1 MTFQLPDSAT
11 DFADEIS
18 VGDLLRIADKDEAV
32 MGIIRMV
39 SMSKSQLE
47 RKRGKTPEDKNLL
60 LDLIELINEIGKE
73 RLDEAFALANS
84 RKDAAR
90 LAARKTPS
98 LPIAARAINP
108 NRRRADIVRLQ
119 RTGRN

>member
-11 DFADEIS
+11 DFADEIC
-18 VGDLLRIADKDEAV
+18 VGHVLRIADKDEAV

-47 RKRGKTPEDKNLL
+47 RKKGKTAEDKNLL

-90 LAARKTPS
+90 LAARKAPS

-119 RTGRN
+119 RAGR

>member
-1 MTFQLPDSAT
+1 MTFQIPDTAI
-11 DFADEIS
+11 DLADEIS

-47 RKRGKTPEDKNLL
+47 RKKGKTAEDKNLL

-119 RTGRN
+119 RTGR

>member
-47 RKRGKTPEDKNLL
+47 RKRGKTAEDKNLL

>member
-1 MTFQLPDSAT
+1 MIFQIPDSAT

-47 RKRGKTPEDKNLL
+47 RKRGKTAEDKNLL

-90 LAARKTPS
+90 LASRKTPS
-98 LPIAARAINP
+98 LPVAARA
-108 NRRRADIVRLQ
+108 NRRNPPISVVRLQ
-119 RTGRN
+119 RTAR

>member
-1 MTFQLPDSAT
+1 MTFQIPATAT

-47 RKRGKTPEDKNLL
+47 RKKGKTAEDKNLL

-119 RTGRN
+119 RTGR

>member
-1 MTFQLPDSAT
+1 MIFQIPDSAT

-98 LPIAARAINP
+98 LPVAARAINP

>member
-1 MTFQLPDSAT
+1 MEL
-11 DFADEIS
+11 ADEITL
-18 VGDLLRIADKDEAV
+18 GDLFRITDKEEAF
-32 MGIIRMV
+32 MGVIRMV
-39 SMSKSQLE
+39 SMTKAQLE
-47 RKRGKTPEDKNLL
+47 RKRGKTAEEKNLL

-90 LAARKTPS
+90 LASRKTPS

-108 NRRRADIVRLQ
+108 NRRKADIVRLQ
-119 RTGRN
+119 RTGR

>member
-47 RKRGKTPEDKNLL
+47 RKKGKTAEDKNLL

-119 RTGRN
+119 RTGR

>member
-1 MTFQLPDSAT
+1 MTFHLPDSAT

-18 VGDLLRIADKDEAV
+18 VGDLLRIADKDDAV

-47 RKRGKTPEDKNLL
+47 RKKGKTAEDKNLL

-90 LAARKTPS
+90 LAARKAPS

-119 RTGRN
+119 KTGR

>member
-1 MTFQLPDSAT
+1 MTFHLSDSAT

-47 RKRGKTPEDKNLL
+47 RKKGKTAEDKNLL

-119 RTGRN
+119 RTGR

>member
-1 MTFQLPDSAT
+1 MNNHISASAIEL
-11 DFADEIS
+11 ADEIS
-18 VGDLLRIADKDEAV
+18 IGDLLRIADKQEAF

-47 RKRGKTPEDKNLL
+47 RKKGKTAEDKNLL

-90 LAARKTPS
+90 LASRKTPS
-98 LPIAARAINP
+98 LPVAARAINP
-108 NRRRADIVRLQ
+108 NRRKADFVRLQ
-119 RTGRN
+119 RAGR

>member
-1 MTFQLPDSAT
+1 MTFHLSTSAT
-11 DFADEIS
+11 DLADEIS
-18 VGDLLRIADKDEAV
+18 IGDLLRVTDQADAQ
-32 MGIIRMV
+32 MGIIRCV
-39 SMSKSQLE
+39 SMTKSQLE
-47 RKRGKTPEDKNLL
+47 RKRGKTAEDKNLL

-90 LAARKTPS
+90 LASRKTPS
-98 LPIAARAINP
+98 LPVAARAINP

-119 RTGRN
+119 KTGRN

>member
-1 MTFQLPDSAT
+1 MTNHASAAAIEL
-11 DFADEIS
+11 ADEIS
-18 VGDLLRIADKDEAV
+18 LGDLFRIADKEEAF
-32 MGIIRMV
+32 MGLIRTI
-39 SMSKSQLE
+39 SMTKGQLE

-90 LAARKTPS
+90 LASRKTPS

-108 NRRRADIVRLQ
+108 DRRKADIVRLQ

>member
-1 MTFQLPDSAT
+1 MTNHASFAAMEL
-11 DFADEIS
+11 ADEITL
-18 VGDLLRIADKDEAV
+18 GDLFRITDKEEAF

-39 SMSKSQLE
+39 SMTKAQLE
-47 RKRGKTPEDKNLL
+47 RKRGKTAEEKNLL

-90 LAARKTPS
+90 LASRKTPS

-108 NRRRADIVRLQ
+108 NRRKADIVRLQ
-119 RTGRN
+119 RAGR